1 MNVKDFMPTELYR
14 NRRNEAEQLVKKWE
28 RTGLL
33 EGLKGVSKGNMAQL
47 LENQAIQLLREAN
60 TTGTTA
66 NSEEWSGIALPLVR
80 RIFADI
86 SAKEFVSVQPMNMP
100 TGLVFWLDF
109 KYSTGQPGFTTGAGK
124 ESQNDSVFGV
134 TDPSKGTAAD
144 YGWAT
149 PTEGLYGPARF
160 GYTINDYTSS
170 AVGLAAAASSTEWA
184 TGSIS
189 AADYNFNSE
198 FSQSLLVGGSRIH
211 KVTVSTASLS
221 NPDLNGV
228 RAFTLSNGTGTLVA
242 EVYQEFTK
250 YNKNAGTIQF
260 LISGSV
266 VTASQTLVI
275 NYHKQPTSTT
285 RGDFEASK
293 TQAGS
298 SIDAVLDIP
307 QVELQMRSET
317 IVAKTRKIKA
327 LWTPEFS
334 QDLQMY
340 HNIDAEAELTALLG
354 ELISMEVD
362 LEVLD
367 MLIQNAAF
375 TDYWSTRIGYEYNG
389 SSFAAITAN
398 LTAYTQGTW
407 FQTLGTKLQKMSS
420 RIHQSTV
427 YGGANFMVCSPLVA
441 TVLEAIPGFA
451 ADTDGT
457 KTKFAMG
464 VQKIG
469 SIAKQY
475 DVYKNPYMKENV
487 ILMGYRGNTFLHSG
501 AAYCPL
507 VPLIMT
513 QTIPDPDNFTPRK
526 AAMTRYSKIMLRPEF
541 YGKVYVEGLNTL

>member
-28 RTGLL
+28 LTGLL

-407 FQTLGTKLQKMSS
+407 FQTLGTKLQKMSN